1 MSHAAVELAYA
12 VVLEEVAL
20 PWEAWSIHVAE
31 VHVAEVHVVEVHVA
45 AYDGSCG
52 GAHSFHVSV
61 YLQAVFCQGNNSRY

>member
-31 VHVAEVHVVEVHVA
+31 VHVVEVHVA

-52 GAHSFHVSV
+52 GAPSFHVSV
-61 YLQAVFCQGNNSRY
+61 YLQAGFCQGNNSRY